1 MEISMDADQHNSN
14 DLELKNRILT
24 AARDEFYIYGFSKV
38 TVDEIANKLGM
49 SKKTLYKFF
58 PSKDELVR
66 EVVRMVIKEME
77 ACRCN
82 VMAHDDIDFVE
93 KLKQLMK
100 YVGIQYSKMSR
111 HLIEDL
117 EKNAPSIWKEIADY
131 RTEHIQKN
139 FSALLKEGAA
149 HGVFRIDVDDD
160 LILLIYSNVIRNII
174 NPEILTQLPYS
185 AAQVFDAAIKIL
197 FEGMLTDAARKQYQ
211 SSL

>member
-1 MEISMDADQHNSN
+1 MDADQHNSN

-117 EKNAPSIWKEIADY
+117 EKNASSIWKEIADY